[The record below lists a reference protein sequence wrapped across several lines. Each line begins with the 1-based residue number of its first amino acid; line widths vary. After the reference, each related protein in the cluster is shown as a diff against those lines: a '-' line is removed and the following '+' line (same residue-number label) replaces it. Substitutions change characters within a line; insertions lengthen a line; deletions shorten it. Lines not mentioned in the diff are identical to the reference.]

1 MLASGRSRI
10 GRWKKLDNL
19 KSDLNHI
26 HDDIHE
32 MKEINDLD
40 EMKKK
45 IEEVDEHI
53 HSVSDDIE
61 VLGIPLS
68 MLSPGEEG
76 KIVNILGGKGI
87 VRRLSEMGFSIG
99 EKIQV
104 INSAR
109 GPVVVKI
116 KDSRLALGR
125 GLAMGIIIK
134 RD

>member
-32 MKEINDLD
+32 MKELNDLG
-40 EMKKK
+40 ELKKK

-53 HSVSDDIE
+53 HDVNDNIE

-104 INSAR
+104 INSTR

>member
-1 MLASGRSRI
+1 
-10 GRWKKLDNL
+10 
-19 KSDLNHI
+19 
-26 HDDIHE
+26 
-32 MKEINDLD
+32 MKELNDLG

-104 INSAR
+104 INSTR

>member
-32 MKEINDLD
+32 MKELNDLG
-40 EMKKK
+40 ELKKK

-53 HSVSDDIE
+53 HDVNDNIE

-68 MLSPGEEG
+68 MLSPGKEG

-104 INSAR
+104 INSTR

>member
-10 GRWKKLDNL
+10 GRWNKLDNI
-19 KSDLNHI
+19 KSDLEHI
-26 HDDIHE
+26 HEDIHE
-32 MKEINDLD
+32 MKEINDIDSL
-40 EMKKK
+40 KKK
-45 IEEVDEHI
+45 IEEVDGHI
-53 HSVSDDIE
+53 HEVTDDID

-104 INSAR
+104 INSTR

-125 GLAMGIIIK
+125 GLAMGIIIR